1 MSTRTI
7 CIINEKKHFIENDI
21 KDFTN
26 IDLES
31 INCTK
36 LPEYAKHDSKWIM
49 SNFGWDDG
57 SDEERRRIYL
67 DVKCI
72 EKDAFE
78 DLKNLECFH
87 ICLIFKQIEKIDL
100 KNMEQLRE
108 LCLET
113 DIDEDDEDHEE
124 CLTHSIDGLPKS
136 LEKLCV
142 ISFNI
147 EINSLFFLENLT
159 TLELFNINKI
169 LIMDTAPFHGLKKL
183 KKLSVAYSRIVFDK
197 AFVGK
202 PMIQIGPESLKEIF
216 LTVWDEL
223 DPIFYFENLPYLS
236 KFVFF
241 SGSPFFNFIDIPSFK
256 KVTSL
261 EFVNFTFYT
270 LTKEEAKKIK
280 KIFENSTKIK
290 RFNLEVRRF

>member
-1 MSTRTI
+1 MTAFNGLIFLKMSTRTI
-7 CIINEKKHFIENDI
+7 CIINEKNQFIENDI

-78 DLKNLECFH
+78 DFKNLECFQ

-124 CLTHSIDGLPKS
+124 CLIHSIDGLPKS

-169 LIMDTAPFHGLKKL
+169 LIMDTAPFHGLKNL

-197 AFVGK
+197 AYVGK

-236 KFVFF
+236 KFAFF
-241 SGSPFFNFIDIPSFK
+241 QAHLFLI
-256 KVTSL
+256 L
-261 EFVNFTFYT
+261 LTF
-270 LTKEEAKKIK
+270 LHLRK
-280 KIFENSTKIK
+280 
-290 RFNLEVRRF
+290 